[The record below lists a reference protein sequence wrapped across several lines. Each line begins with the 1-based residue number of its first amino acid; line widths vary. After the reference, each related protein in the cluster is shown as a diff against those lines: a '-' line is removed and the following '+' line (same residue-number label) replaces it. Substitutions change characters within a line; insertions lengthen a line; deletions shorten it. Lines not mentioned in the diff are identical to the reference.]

1 MYLMQVWDKTLIFKE
16 LTIYLFL
23 YEYVLFYFLGLIVE
37 PPLPI
42 PNKIDN
48 ANTIVDSKAEE
59 KIDSSS
65 KPQNT
70 ECIDDK
76 PLATNE

>member
-1 MYLMQVWDKTLIFKE
+1 
-16 LTIYLFL
+16 LFL
-23 YEYVLFYFLGLIVE
+23 YLYGILCYFLGLIVE

-42 PNKIDN
+42 PDKIDN
-48 ANTIVDSKAEE
+48 ANANVDSKAEE

-65 KPQNT
+65 KPQST

>member
-1 MYLMQVWDKTLIFKE
+1 MQVRRLKYFKIICHLLIF
-16 LTIYLFL
+16 IFL
-23 YEYVLFYFLGLIVE
+23 YGILRYFLGLIVE

-48 ANTIVDSKAEE
+48 ANANVDSKVEE

-65 KPQNT
+65 KPQST

>member
-1 MYLMQVWDKTLIFKE
+1 MLC
-16 LTIYLFL
+16 
-23 YEYVLFYFLGLIVE
+23 YFLGLIVE

-48 ANTIVDSKAEE
+48 ANANVDSKTEE

-65 KPQNT
+65 KPQST

>member
-1 MYLMQVWDKTLIFKE
+1 MQVCDKTLIFKE

-23 YEYVLFYFLGLIVE
+23 YKYVLFYFLGLIVE

-48 ANTIVDSKAEE
+48 ANAIVDSKAEE

>member
-1 MYLMQVWDKTLIFKE
+1 M
-16 LTIYLFL
+16 
-23 YEYVLFYFLGLIVE
+23 FYFLGLIVE

-48 ANTIVDSKAEE
+48 ANAIVDSKAEE